1 MMKMVKAELSLSNTV
16 NERERRR
23 ERERERGR
31 ERKKEKEVC
40 KREDCSKDDDLKKS
54 HEKCV

>member
-16 NERERRR
+16 NE
-23 ERERERGR
+23 R

-40 KREDCSKDDDLKKS
+40 KREDCSKDDDLKKVS
-54 HEKCV
+54 